1 MNYLVKY
8 RKCGA
13 FFWRKI
19 KKVKGDAS
27 LMREDGLAMRVF
39 VLEDETRIEIPA
51 LSHEFFF
58 SKDRFLVVTKN
69 MEAAAGQKLTVAK

>member
-1 MNYLVKY
+1 
-8 RKCGA
+8 
-13 FFWRKI
+13 
-19 KKVKGDAS
+19 
-27 LMREDGLAMRVF
+27 MREDGLAMRVF